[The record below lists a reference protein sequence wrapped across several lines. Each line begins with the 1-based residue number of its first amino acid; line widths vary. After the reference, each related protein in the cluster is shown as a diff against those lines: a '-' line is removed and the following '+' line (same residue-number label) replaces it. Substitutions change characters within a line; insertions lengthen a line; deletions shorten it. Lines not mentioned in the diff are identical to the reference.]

1 MTTQCEIAH
10 RLRTLGLS
18 VIPIPIARAGV
29 PPGRPGDGKV
39 PGIAWK
45 DYQTRLPTAHEIDH
59 WFDGAPMNL
68 AIVTG
73 AISGVVVVDADD
85 LPALRW
91 ATKHL
96 TYTPWQTQ
104 TSKGFHLYFR
114 HPGVP
119 VPNRARLNT
128 ADGKLQLD
136 VRGDGGYVIAPGSV
150 HASGATY
157 TFAGDWT
164 EPRDRVPFFWLG
176 LLARPNVVKTSL
188 QTSLQHAAK
197 THAHTGKTSSHA
209 AVITR
214 ARAYLAAIPPPT
226 IGGGSDAATLYAA
239 CKLVRGFALSASE
252 AETLLWDWCGNRSGW
267 TRDWVAEK
275 IQHAERYGT
284 EPIGA
289 LR

>member
-29 PPGRPGDGKV
+29 PAGRPGDGKV

-45 DYQTRLPTAHEIDH
+45 DYQTRLPTAHEIAH

-176 LLARPNVVKTSL
+176 LLARPQPTPRPPSRPR
-188 QTSLQHAAK
+188 K
-197 THAHTGKTSSHA
+197 THTDEGFSGDSI
-209 AVITR
+209 VTR

-239 CKLVRGFALSASE
+239 CKLVRGFALSAID
-252 AETLLWDWCGNRSGW
+252 AEDLLWDWCGNRPGW